1 MEVNLLKPYS
11 GLFEFKQHAWFET
24 TQIIP
29 LHLSY
34 IFHQVFCIF
43 VALIPQFKDVSSTK
57 RLQDNLDKASPEI
70 SEDSESNCH
79 KNVSCHYQGV
89 INELNDKNF
98 SNDHVNQSDSKLKC
112 SDNQSNLSDID
123 MSIIDENIGQSK
135 VQSMHTSFFVHNLSS
150 AKGNENKKVQQ
161 QNRFMDQSKKN
172 KFNVK
177 KKVLVILKKTTTR
190 TIVLTVFAM

>member
-1 MEVNLLKPYS
+1 M
-11 GLFEFKQHAWFET
+11 
-24 TQIIP
+24 
-29 LHLSY
+29 
-34 IFHQVFCIF
+34 
-43 VALIPQFKDVSSTK
+43 
-57 RLQDNLDKASPEI
+57 QDNLDKASPEI

-98 SNDHVNQSDSKLKC
+98 SNDHANQSDSKLKC

-177 KKVLVILKKTTTR
+177 KKVLVILKKQ
-190 TIVLTVFAM
+190 LLGSLF